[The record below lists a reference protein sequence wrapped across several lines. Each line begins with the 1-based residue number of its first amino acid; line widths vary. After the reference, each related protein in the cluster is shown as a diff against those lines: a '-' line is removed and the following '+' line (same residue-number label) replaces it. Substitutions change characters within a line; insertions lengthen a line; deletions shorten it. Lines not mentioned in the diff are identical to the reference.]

1 MSVTRAMHIAADGT
15 KINYRVDGSAGP
27 WITLIAGITNDLSFW
42 DDQVLAFADRFRV
55 LRYDARGHGASDPA
69 PSGYSVAG
77 LTGDLVGLW
86 DALGIDRSHLVGL
99 GFGGSLAIALAIDQ
113 PARVDRLVAVACRD
127 SMTPD
132 FIETWRRRATEAVAG
147 GMAPLV
153 ADTVGRWCSEAFA
166 KARPD
171 QLQRLAAMVTTTSV
185 PGYVGHALAFTT
197 IDLAPRL
204 DDLIAPTLFVSG
216 GADPGGGR
224 SEIMADMASRA
235 RHARHVSLPGAGHL
249 CTIEAG
255 TEFNEILLA
264 FLA

>member
-1 MSVTRAMHIAADGT
+1 MHTTADGS
-15 KINYRVDGSAGP
+15 KINYRVDGTRGP
-27 WITLIAGITNDLSFW
+27 WITLLAGITNDLSFW
-42 DDQVLAFADRFRV
+42 DDQVPALADRFHV

-69 PSGYSVAG
+69 ACGYGVGG

-132 FIETWRRRATEAVAG
+132 FIEMWRRRATEAVAA

-153 ADTVGRWCSEAFA
+153 VDTVGRWCSEAFA
-166 KARPD
+166 TARPD
-171 QLQRLAAMVTTTSV
+171 QVQRLAAMVAATSV

-204 DDLIAPTLFVSG
+204 HDLIAPTLLVSG

-224 SEIMADMASRA
+224 SEIMADMATRA
-235 RHARHVSLPGAGHL
+235 RHAKHVSLPGAGHL
-249 CTIEAG
+249 CTIEAA
-255 TEFNEILLA
+255 TAFNEMLRT
-264 FLA
+264 FLG